1 MIIQK
6 NIFKNFFNINN
17 SIYLIFIRGNI
28 KMSLYLN
35 NDNSKFLEYFN
46 NEIYVD
52 KSLLIKATNDSLG
65 KKFKI

>member
-35 NDNSKFLEYFN
+35 NDNRKFLEYIN

-52 KSLLIKATNDSLG
+52 KSLLIKATNDSLR

>member
-17 SIYLIFIRGNI
+17 PIYLIFIRENI

-35 NDNSKFLEYFN
+35 NDNRKFLEYIN

-52 KSLLIKATNDSLG
+52 KSLLIKATNDSLR
-65 KKFKI
+65 KKLKI